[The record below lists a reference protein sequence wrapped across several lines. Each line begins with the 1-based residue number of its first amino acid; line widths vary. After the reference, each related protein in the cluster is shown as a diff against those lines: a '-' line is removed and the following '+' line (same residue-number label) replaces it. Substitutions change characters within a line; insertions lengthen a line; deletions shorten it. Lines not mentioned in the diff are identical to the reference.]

1 MVRVLFV
8 CLGNICRSP
17 MAEALMRHKVA
28 QAGLDDVISVD
39 SAGLGAWHVGEPP
52 HRGTRQI
59 LDVNGINYTGQR
71 ARQLE
76 TADFRAFDYIIT
88 MDHAN
93 FERVEALLIE
103 ENDTEWPVLR
113 PMMSFVADPVED
125 IVPDPYYDGRY
136 SYVYDLLDTA
146 CDALLNALKQEHQLS

>member
-1 MVRVLFV
+1 
-8 CLGNICRSP
+8 

-103 ENDTEWPVLR
+103 DNDTNGL
-113 PMMSFVADPVED
+113 FF
-125 IVPDPYYDGRY
+125 G
-136 SYVYDLLDTA
+136 
-146 CDALLNALKQEHQLS
+146 Q

>member
-1 MVRVLFV
+1 
-8 CLGNICRSP
+8 

-28 QAGLDDVISVD
+28 QAGLDDVISVV

-76 TADFRAFDYIIT
+76 TADLRAFDYIIT

-93 FERVEALLIE
+93 FEHVEALLIE

>member
-17 MAEALMRHKVA
+17 MAEALMRHKVTH
-28 QAGLDDVISVD
+28 AGLAEKIDVD

-59 LDVNGINYTGQR
+59 LDVNGVGYGGQK

-76 TADFRAFDYIIT
+76 TSDFWAFDYIIT
-88 MDHAN
+88 MDHAH
-93 FERVEALLIE
+93 FERVEALLIA

-113 PMMSFVADPVED
+113 PMMSFVENP
-125 IVPDPYYDGRY
+125 I
-136 SYVYDLLDTA
+136 
-146 CDALLNALKQEHQLS
+146 

>member
-1 MVRVLFV
+1 
-8 CLGNICRSP
+8 
-17 MAEALMRHKVA
+17 MAEAMMRHKVTA
-28 QAGLDDVISVD
+28 AGLTSKIDID

-59 LDVNGINYTGQR
+59 LDTYGISYTGQK
-71 ARQLE
+71 ARQLNV
-76 TADFRAFDYIIT
+76 TDFRSFDYIIT

-93 FERVEALLIE
+93 FERVEAMLID

-113 PMMSFVADPVED
+113 SMMSYVENPADD

-136 SYVYDLLDTA
+136 AYVYDLLDSACEGFLTA
-146 CDALLNALKQEHQLS
+146 LRQEHHF

>member
-1 MVRVLFV
+1 
-8 CLGNICRSP
+8 
-17 MAEALMRHKVA
+17 MAEALMRHKIA

>member
-1 MVRVLFV
+1 
-8 CLGNICRSP
+8 

-76 TADFRAFDYIIT
+76 TADLRAFDYIIT

>member
-76 TADFRAFDYIIT
+76 SADFRAFDYIIT

-93 FERVEALLIE
+93 FERVEALMIE

-146 CDALLNALKQEHQLS
+146 CDALLNALKQEHELS

>member
-1 MVRVLFV
+1 MVSVLFV

-17 MAEALMRHKVA
+17 MAEALMRHKVML
-28 QAGLDDVISVD
+28 AGLSDKISID

-52 HRGTRQI
+52 HRGTRQV
-59 LDVNGINYTGQR
+59 LDNAGISYAGQK

-76 TADFRAFDYIIT
+76 AVDFSLFDYIIT

-93 FERVEALLIE
+93 YERVEALLV
-103 ENDTEWPVLR
+103 ENNDVEWPVVR
-113 PMMSFVADPVED
+113 PMMSFVENPTED

-136 SYVYDLLDTA
+136 TYVYDLLDTA
-146 CDALLNALKQEHQLS
+146 CDALVASLKLEHSL

>member
-17 MAEALMRHKVA
+17 MAEALMRHKVEN
-28 QAGLDDVISVD
+28 AGLADKIIID

-52 HRGTRQI
+52 HRGTRQV
-59 LDVNGINYTGQR
+59 LDNARIRYDGQK
-71 ARQLE
+71 ARQIE

-93 FERVEALLIE
+93 FERVETLLID

-113 PMMSFVADPVED
+113 PMMSFVENPIED

-136 SYVYDLLDTA
+136 TYVFDLLDTA
-146 CDALLNALKQEHQLS
+146 CEAFLKDLKNEHNL

>member
-17 MAEALMRHKVA
+17 MAEALMRHKVMH
-28 QAGLDDVISVD
+28 AGLAEAIDVD

-59 LDVNGINYTGQR
+59 LDVNGVSYGGQK

-76 TADFRAFDYIIT
+76 TSDFRAFDYIIT

-103 ENDTEWPVLR
+103 QSDTEWPVLR
-113 PMMSFVADPVED
+113 PMMSFVENPIED

-136 SYVYDLLDTA
+136 SYVYGLLDTA
-146 CDALLNALKQEHQLS
+146 CDALLDALKDEHQL

>member
-1 MVRVLFV
+1 
-8 CLGNICRSP
+8 
-17 MAEALMRHKVA
+17 MAEALMRHKIRH
-28 QAGLDDVISVD
+28 AGLADKIDVD

-52 HRGTRQI
+52 HRGTRQQ
-59 LDVNGINYTGQR
+59 LDTKGVSYQGQK

-76 TADFRAFDYIIT
+76 PSDFRAFDYIIT

-103 ENDTEWPVLR
+103 ENDTEWPVVR
-113 PMMSFVADPVED
+113 PMMSFVDNPVED

-136 SYVYDLLDTA
+136 SYVYELLDTA
-146 CDALLNALKQEHQLS
+146 CDALLEALKLEHRL

>member
-17 MAEALMRHKVA
+17 MAEALMRHKVEN
-28 QAGLDDVISVD
+28 AGLADKIIID

-52 HRGTRQI
+52 HRGTRQ
-59 LDVNGINYTGQR
+59 LHDNAGLRYDGQK
-71 ARQLE
+71 ARQIE

-93 FERVEALLIE
+93 FERVETLLTD

-113 PMMSFVADPVED
+113 PMMSFVENPIED

-136 SYVYDLLDTA
+136 TYVFDLLDTA
-146 CDALLNALKQEHQLS
+146 CEALLTDLKSEHNL

>member
-1 MVRVLFV
+1 
-8 CLGNICRSP
+8 
-17 MAEALMRHKVA
+17 MAEALMRHKVTA
-28 QAGLDDVISVD
+28 AGLAETIDVD

-59 LDVNGINYTGQR
+59 LDRNGVSYGGQK

-76 TADFRAFDYIIT
+76 PSDLRAFDYIIT

-93 FERVEALLIE
+93 FERVEAMLID

-113 PMMSFVADPVED
+113 SMMSFVEDPADD

-136 SYVYDLLDTA
+136 AYVYDLLDSA
-146 CDALLNALKQEHQLS
+146 CDGFLTALRKEHHF

>member
-17 MAEALMRHKVA
+17 MAEALMRHKVEN
-28 QAGLDDVISVD
+28 AGLADKIVID

-52 HRGTRQI
+52 HRGTRPV
-59 LDVNGINYTGQR
+59 LDNAGIRYDGQK
-71 ARQLE
+71 ARQIE

-93 FERVEALLIE
+93 FERVETLLTD

-113 PMMSFVADPVED
+113 PMMSFVENPIED

-136 SYVYDLLDTA
+136 TYVFDLLDTA
-146 CDALLNALKQEHQLS
+146 CEAFLTDLKSEHNL

>member
-17 MAEALMRHKVA
+17 MAEALMRHKVEN
-28 QAGLDDVISVD
+28 AGLADKIIID

-52 HRGTRQI
+52 HRGTRQV
-59 LDVNGINYTGQR
+59 LDNAGIRYDGQK
-71 ARQLE
+71 ARQIE
-76 TADFRAFDYIIT
+76 AADFRTFDYIIT

-93 FERVEALLIE
+93 FERVETLLTD
-103 ENDTEWPVLR
+103 ENDTDWPVLR
-113 PMMSFVADPVED
+113 PMMSFVENPIED

-136 SYVYDLLDTA
+136 TYVFDLLDTA
-146 CDALLNALKQEHQLS
+146 CDAFLTDLKNEHNL

>member
-17 MAEALMRHKVA
+17 MAEALMRHKVTL
-28 QAGLDDVISVD
+28 AGLSDKISID

-52 HRGTRQI
+52 HRGTRQV
-59 LDVNGINYTGQR
+59 LDNAGISYAGQH
-71 ARQLE
+71 ARQIE
-76 TADFRAFDYIIT
+76 TSDLTMFDYIIT

-93 FERVEALLIE
+93 YERVEALLIE
-103 ENDTEWPVLR
+103 NNDPEWPVLR
-113 PMMSFVADPVED
+113 PMMSFVENPIED

-136 SYVYDLLDTA
+136 TYVFDLLDGA
-146 CDALLNALKQEHQLS
+146 CDALVASLKDEHSL

>member
-1 MVRVLFV
+1 
-8 CLGNICRSP
+8 
-17 MAEALMRHKVA
+17 MAEALMRHKVTL
-28 QAGLDDVISVD
+28 AGLAEAIDVD

-59 LDVNGINYTGQR
+59 LDVNGVSYGGQK

-76 TADFRAFDYIIT
+76 TSDFRAFDYIIT

-103 ENDTEWPVLR
+103 ENDTAWPVLR
-113 PMMSFVADPVED
+113 PMMSFVENPIED

-136 SYVYDLLDTA
+136 SYVYGLLDTA
-146 CDALLNALKQEHQLS
+146 CDALLEALKDEHQL

>member
-1 MVRVLFV
+1 
-8 CLGNICRSP
+8 
-17 MAEALMRHKVA
+17 MAEALMRHKVMH
-28 QAGLDDVISVD
+28 AGLAETIDVD

-59 LDVNGINYTGQR
+59 LDVNGVSYSGQK

-76 TADFRAFDYIIT
+76 TSDFRAFDYIIT

-103 ENDTEWPVLR
+103 ENDTELPVLR
-113 PMMSFVADPVED
+113 PMMSFVENPIED

-136 SYVYDLLDTA
+136 SYVYGLLDTA
-146 CDALLNALKQEHQLS
+146 CDALLDALKDEHQL

>member
-17 MAEALMRHKVA
+17 MAEALMRHKVEN
-28 QAGLDDVISVD
+28 AGLADKIVID

-52 HRGTRQI
+52 HRGTRQV
-59 LDVNGINYTGQR
+59 LDNEGIRYDGQK
-71 ARQLE
+71 ARQIE

-93 FERVEALLIE
+93 FERVETLLTDG
-103 ENDTEWPVLR
+103 NDTEWPVLR
-113 PMMSFVADPVED
+113 PMMSFVENPIED

-136 SYVYDLLDTA
+136 TYVFD
-146 CDALLNALKQEHQLS
+146 

>member
-17 MAEALMRHKVA
+17 MAEALMRHKVMH
-28 QAGLDDVISVD
+28 AGLAETIDVD

-59 LDVNGINYTGQR
+59 LDVNGVSYSGQK

-76 TADFRAFDYIIT
+76 TSDFRAFDYIIT

-113 PMMSFVADPVED
+113 PMMSFVENPIED

-136 SYVYDLLDTA
+136 SYVYGLLDTA
-146 CDALLNALKQEHQLS
+146 CDALLDALKDEHQL

>member
-1 MVRVLFV
+1 
-8 CLGNICRSP
+8 
-17 MAEALMRHKVA
+17 MAEALMRHKVTH
-28 QAGLDDVISVD
+28 AGLAEKIDVD

-59 LDVNGINYTGQR
+59 LDVNGVGYGGQK

-76 TADFRAFDYIIT
+76 PSDFRAFDYIIT

-113 PMMSFVADPVED
+113 PMMSFVENPVDD

-136 SYVYDLLDTA
+136 SYVYELLDTA
-146 CDALLNALKQEHQLS
+146 CDALLEALKIEHGL

>member
-88 MDHAN
+88 MEHAN

-146 CDALLNALKQEHQLS
+146 CDALLNALKQEHHLS